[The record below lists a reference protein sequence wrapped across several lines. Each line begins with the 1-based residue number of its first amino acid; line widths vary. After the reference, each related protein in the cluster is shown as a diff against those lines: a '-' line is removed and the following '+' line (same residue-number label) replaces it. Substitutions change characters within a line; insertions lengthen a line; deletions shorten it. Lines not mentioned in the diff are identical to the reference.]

1 MYKTKKPIMPPKMG
15 WYKFLRVMAVTG
27 GVRLILRAI
36 IEWMII
42 VLFIKGNE
50 ANMGSDL
57 ADILGIGTNPI
68 IVALLMI
75 IDISCAIVLLWLFV
89 NMPYL
94 TKKVYAVFT
103 GYWLAWAAF
112 CGLLTIVSLIMYAI
126 DKDYELLSYSAYF
139 AMFII
144 YSVLNLIYIK
154 KRKKYFIY
162 GTNVPIG
169 SDAQADTIR
178 FTCTCKSCGKNI
190 NARYRVTK
198 NVGSIPTVFVNCP
211 QCQTRN
217 NVRLR
222 IPESNT
228 MELKVK

>member
-1 MYKTKKPIMPPKMG
+1 MNNTKKPIMPPKMG
-15 WYKFLRVMAVTG
+15 WYKFLRVTASIG
-27 GVRLILRAI
+27 GVFLILHAI
-36 IEWMII
+36 LEWIII

-50 ANMGSDL
+50 ADIASDL
-57 ADILGIGTNPI
+57 AVILDIGTNPFGI
-68 IVALLMI
+68 SMQML
-75 IDISCAIVLLWLFV
+75 IDIACAIVLLWLFV

-94 TKKVYAVFT
+94 TKKVYTVFT
-103 GYWLAWAAF
+103 GYWWAWAAF
-112 CGLLTIVSLIMYAI
+112 CGLLSIVSLIMYST
-126 DKDYELLSYSAYF
+126 DKDDEWLSYVAHF

-144 YSVLNLIYIK
+144 YAILNLIYIK

-217 NVRLR
+217 NVRVR
-222 IPESNT
+222 IPQSNT